1 MQCVVVVRVRECLTS
16 QQNFT
21 GFMNKFNKSNHIIA
35 VLLARKIN
43 RRSLAI
49 VGQLLTVFKFNPICV
64 DWPSVNG

>member
-1 MQCVVVVRVRECLTS
+1 MQCVVVVRVREYLTS

-64 DWPSVNG
+64 D